1 MFRIVVAFQNSV
13 NAAAQ
18 LYGAT
23 THVEPLHLE
32 GHNGIVAGEVEV
44 FQSDLDVFDFDLLI
58 ADLVRQIMLPISC
71 FAGTMPEWPSGR
83 GACFQL
89 HRIRPI
95 VGRRSLRRSLPHR
108 DARAG
113 SA

>member
-1 MFRIVVAFQNSV
+1 MFRIVVALQDGI

-32 GHNGIVAGEVEV
+32 GHNGIVASEVEV

-58 ADLVRQIMLPISC
+58 ADLIRQFMLLNC
-71 FAGTMPEWPSGR
+71 RLAGTRPEWLSGH

-95 VGRRSLRRSLPHR
+95 EGRRSLRRSLPRR